1 MKRVVYII
9 TVYVQFYKFYKF
21 TSLLLLSAHI
31 AMWYK
36 EYYKLTQID
45 QAVEF
50 CFQDDSITT

>member
-31 AMWYK
+31 AM
-36 EYYKLTQID
+36 
-45 QAVEF
+45 
-50 CFQDDSITT
+50 